1 MTYAT
6 TPVNQK
12 YDDDEAKSAAGAAGG
27 KLSPKAQSAMDK
39 KPRLWH
45 KRGRFT
51 LPPTFYKT
59 LVVHREL
66 NEFGDFVQTYSNLDE
81 YKYYEKVEVTEDT
94 YRNPSYKAPKKDH
107 GVKVIKDDG
116 GDFTHYIIEYRDVT
130 TDNHDRHLYG
140 EILEIDEGG
149 QVYLTPPFDFEHDGI
164 RVHDSIKP
172 PEMDLDLSGIGPK
185 LWKEMNPTKPAVG
198 LGVNIA
204 EVKDFPRLIKGK
216 LDSIKSLVKSVTNP
230 KGLADWLLA
239 IQFGWK
245 PLLSDIKKCINLY
258 FKLEKRI
265 DFLMRNGGVPL
276 HRATPVRP
284 PVITDE
290 VLFEYS
296 GPDNQGWMQ
305 DWIPTDGDPDGMEDR
320 FKCKLVLHKEVTER
334 ASGVF
339 TFHLGD
345 IPPTRA
351 YLRLK
356 LLGLIA
362 DEALMW
368 EATRWSW
375 LVDWF
380 SNMGDV
386 ISNIEASL
394 RDRVVS
400 LYAYSQRR
408 IVREYRFTC
417 SNGFY
422 DAKVTRV
429 FDTKCRRK
437 IDPFGLASEVSLS
450 NLQLGILVALGLQRV

>member
-6 TPVNQK
+6 KPINK
-12 YDDDEAKSAAGAAGG
+12 AYDKNEASAAASAAGGV
-27 KLSPKAQSAMDK
+27 LSPPAASAMAK
-39 KPRLWH
+39 KSRIWR

-51 LPPTFYKT
+51 LPPTFYKLQTTERT
-59 LVVHREL
+59 LVGSE
-66 NEFGDFVQTYSNLDE
+66 FVQTYQQLDE

-94 YRNPSYKAPKKDH
+94 IRNPSYKPTKADLKP
-107 GVKVIKDDG
+107 GVKDDG
-116 GDFTHYIIEYRDVT
+116 GDFTHYVIEYRDVDT
-130 TDNHDRHLYG
+130 ENLHWILDSETLKIEKSGQLWLY
-140 EILEIDEGG
+140 
-149 QVYLTPPFDFEHDGI
+149 PPVDFEHDGI
-164 RVHDSIKP
+164 KVAESILP

-204 EVKDFPRLIKGK
+204 EVKDLPRLVKGK
-216 LDSIKSLVKSVTNP
+216 LDSLKGFIKSVSNP

-239 IQFGWK
+239 INFGWK
-245 PLLSDIKKCINLY
+245 PLLSDIKKCIDLY

-265 DFLMRNGGVPL
+265 EFLMRNGGVPL
-276 HRATPVRP
+276 HRATPARP

-290 VLFEYS
+290 VLYEESF
-296 GPDNQGWMQ
+296 PDNPGWM
-305 DWIPTDGDPDGMEDR
+305 TDIVPIGSDPDELEDR
-320 FKCKLVLHKEVTER
+320 FKCKITLHKEVKER

-345 IPPTRA
+345 IPPTPA

-362 DEALMW
+362 DEALLW

-386 ISNIEASL
+386 ISNIEANL

-400 LYAYSQRR
+400 LYAYSQRHV
-408 IVREYRFTC
+408 VREYKFAC
-417 SNGFY
+417 SNGYY
-422 DAKVTRV
+422 DISVTRV

-450 NLQLGILVALGLQRV
+450 DLQLGILVALGLKRI

>member
-1 MTYAT
+1 MTIAT

-12 YDDDEAKSAAGAAGG
+12 YNLKEGSSGSGSGG
-27 KLSPKAQSAMDK
+27 VPSPAEQSALDK

-51 LPPTFYKT
+51 LPETFYKLLT
-59 LVVHREL
+59 VRRDL
-66 NEFGDFVQTYSNLDE
+66 NEHGEFIQTYSQLNE

-94 YRNPSYKAPKKDH
+94 FRNPGYKAPKS
-107 GVKVIKDDG
+107 VKKTKRIIDSG

-130 TDNHDRHLYG
+130 TEIADRHLLS
-140 EILEIDEGG
+140 EVFEEDITG
-149 QVYLTPPFDFEHDGI
+149 QLWLSPPLDFEHEGI
-164 RVHDSIKP
+164 KVSESIEP
-172 PEMDLDLSGIGPK
+172 PKEDLDLSGIGPK

-198 LGVNIA
+198 LGINIA
-204 EVKDFPRLIKGK
+204 EVRDFPRLVKGK
-216 LDSIKSLVKSVTNP
+216 LDSMKSLVKSVTNP

-239 IQFGWK
+239 VQFGWK
-245 PLLSDIKKCINLY
+245 PLLSDAIKCIKLY
-258 FKLEKRI
+258 FSLEKRI
-265 DFLMRNGGVPL
+265 EFLMRNGGVPL
-276 HRATPVRP
+276 HRATPERE
-284 PVITDE
+284 PVVTDE
-290 VLFEYS
+290 VLFEYT
-296 GPDNQGWMQ
+296 GPDNQGWMY
-305 DWIPTDGDPDGMEDR
+305 DLVPIGSDPDELEDR
-320 FKCKLVLHKEVTER
+320 FTCKIELHKEVTEK
-334 ASGVF
+334 ATGVF

-345 IPPTRA
+345 IPPTPA

-368 EATRWSW
+368 EATKWSW

-386 ISNIEASL
+386 ISNIEANL

-408 IVREYRFTC
+408 IVREYKFTC

-422 DAKVTRV
+422 DVSVVRV
-429 FDTKCRRK
+429 YDTKCRRK
-437 IDPFGLASEVSLS
+437 IDPFGLATDVSLS
-450 NLQLGILVALGLQRV
+450 DMQLGILVALGLTRV

>member
-51 LPPTFYKT
+51 LPPTFYKE
-59 LVVHREL
+59 LEVWREL
-66 NEFGDFVQTYSNLDE
+66 NSSGEFIQTYENLSE

-94 YRNPSYKAPKKDH
+94 YRNPRYRPPKKD
-107 GVKVIKDDG
+107 GGKKVIKDDG

-130 TDNHDRHLYG
+130 TEYLDWHLVS
-140 EILEIDEGG
+140 EVLEIDRTG
-149 QVYLTPPFDFEHDGI
+149 QIYLEPPFDFEHDGV
-164 RVHDSIKP
+164 RVWDTIKP
-172 PEMDLDLSGIGPK
+172 PEVDLDLSGIGPK

-216 LDSIKSLVKSVTNP
+216 LDSLKSLVKSVTNP
-230 KGLADWLLA
+230 KGIADWFLA

-265 DFLMRNGGVPL
+265 EFLMRNGGVPL
-276 HRATPVRP
+276 HRSTPARK

-296 GPDNQGWMQ
+296 GPDNQGWMR
-305 DWIPTDGDPDGMEDR
+305 DHVPIDSDPDSMVDR
-320 FKCKLVLHKEVTER
+320 FKCKIVLHKEVTES

-339 TFHLGD
+339 TYHLGD
-345 IPPTRA
+345 IPPTPA

-386 ISNIEASL
+386 ISNIEANL

-408 IVREYRFTC
+408 IVREYKFTC

-422 DAKVTRV
+422 DVSVTRV

-437 IDPFGLASEVSLS
+437 IDPFGLATEVALS
-450 NLQLGILVALGLQRV
+450 DLQLGILVALGLTRV